1 MIFGFVFGALKTYIR
16 CLYMHFL
23 NKKMSFNYNKLLAS
37 NILESMRVV
46 NLSKIEN
53 DIATFTW
60 INIPIVSQDA
70 KIEII
75 SKFEVVIDLKTKQSI
90 SCLTGPCSNIYLE
103 ITLIET
109 EDKSEI
115 RIPRVVLI
123 QNYQIEIITFT
134 LNEFKGSSNGSPF
147 HF

>member
-1 MIFGFVFGALKTYIR
+1 
-16 CLYMHFL
+16 MHFL
-23 NKKMSFNYNKLLAS
+23 NKKLSFNYNKLLAS

-70 KIEII
+70 KIEMI

-90 SCLTGPCSNIYLE
+90 SCLTGPCSKIYLE
-103 ITLIET
+103 ITLVET

-134 LNEFKGSSNGSPF
+134 LNEFKMPERSLRKRLF
-147 HF
+147 QF

>member
-1 MIFGFVFGALKTYIR
+1 MAGVVFVGFNVIFGFVFGALKTYIR

-23 NKKMSFNYNKLLAS
+23 NRKLGFNYNKLLAS

-70 KIEII
+70 KIEMI

-90 SCLTGPCSNIYLE
+90 SCLTGPCSKIYLE
-103 ITLIET
+103 ITLVET
-109 EDKSEI
+109 EDKSGS
-115 RIPRVVLI
+115 
-123 QNYQIEIITFT
+123 
-134 LNEFKGSSNGSPF
+134 EFREESLSKVARSKLLLLL
-147 HF
+147 

>member
-1 MIFGFVFGALKTYIR
+1 
-16 CLYMHFL
+16 MHFL
-23 NKKMSFNYNKLLAS
+23 NKKLSFNYNKLLAS

-46 NLSKIEN
+46 NLSKIKN

-70 KIEII
+70 KIEMI

-134 LNEFKGSSNGSPF
+134 LNEFKMPERSLRKRLF
-147 HF
+147 QF